1 MCVTERTRDDQL
13 GELSPEHVRP
23 PPAEDGLS
31 GGVPVDDQPAR
42 VHDDDRVGHGGKH
55 SLALTRWFHDRRASV
70 RAFEQTRN
78 RINTYRVAAVDGT
91 LQIDIGHHDGATV
104 LSVAGEIDLATAP
117 MLDEKITAAFQ
128 AGTEDTVIVDLD
140 RVSFMDSSGLQV
152 LLSHIF
158 SEQNGRRI
166 RLTKGSPQVY
176 RLFEV
181 SGMVDQLPFTSGD

>member
-1 MCVTERTRDDQL
+1 M
-13 GELSPEHVRP
+13 
-23 PPAEDGLS
+23 
-31 GGVPVDDQPAR
+31 
-42 VHDDDRVGHGGKH
+42 
-55 SLALTRWFHDRRASV
+55 
-70 RAFEQTRN
+70 
-78 RINTYRVAAVDGT
+78 DGT

-152 LLSHIF
+152 LLGHIF

-176 RLFEV
+176 RLFDSRRGAWAAFQFLVRQRLRDEGAAV
-181 SGMVDQLPFTSGD
+181 APDGTLT